1 MITKE
6 AVIEKI
12 KEVKDPEI
20 GVDLW
25 TLGLIYDIKIDEEG
39 VEILMTLTTAFCPF
53 ADKLV
58 LQVEDKVKELIPKD
72 DELQTVRVE
81 LTFTP
86 PWVPSPELRARL
98 GL

>member
-6 AVIEKI
+6 AIIEKI

-20 GVDLW
+20 GVDIW
-25 TLGLIYDIKIDEEG
+25 TLGLVYNITIDEEG

-53 ADKLV
+53 AD
-58 LQVEDKVKELIPKD
+58 ELIGKVEKKVGELFAKG
-72 DELQTVRVE
+72 DELKSVRVE

-86 PWVPSPELRARL
+86 PWAPSQELRARL